1 MVDIA
6 SVGEF
11 ACFALKPIKA
21 SEKLDRS
28 DFRKGM
34 VLIDPTVKPDPVF
47 EFEVKCH
54 LI

>member
-6 SVGEF
+6 SVGDF

-34 VLIDPTVKPDPVF
+34 VLIDSSMKPDPVF
-47 EFEVKCH
+47 EFEVNYH

>member
-1 MVDIA
+1 MVDVT

-11 ACFALKPIKA
+11 ACFALKPIKT

-47 EFEVKCH
+47 EFEVNYN